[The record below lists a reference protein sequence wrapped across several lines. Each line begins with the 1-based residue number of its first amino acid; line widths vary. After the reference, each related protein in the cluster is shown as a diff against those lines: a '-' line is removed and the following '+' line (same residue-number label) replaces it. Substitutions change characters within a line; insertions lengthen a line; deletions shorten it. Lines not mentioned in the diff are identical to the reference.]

1 MHLFLVLVLTSALCT
16 ISDLLSCSMVPMV
29 PKFLNDGAKVGDYK
43 SLHHLF
49 FFVKGISW
57 IKLIC
62 LFMISEASK
71 LIDFMLGHQV
81 SRIIDG
87 DMGDSLDNPDM
98 EMVTSNHLPN
108 QLYV

>member
-1 MHLFLVLVLTSALCT
+1 ML
-16 ISDLLSCSMVPMV
+16 
-29 PKFLNDGAKVGDYK
+29 
-43 SLHHLF
+43 
-49 FFVKGISW
+49 
-57 IKLIC
+57 

-87 DMGDSLDNPDM
+87 DMGDSLDPDM

>member
-1 MHLFLVLVLTSALCT
+1 ML
-16 ISDLLSCSMVPMV
+16 
-29 PKFLNDGAKVGDYK
+29 
-43 SLHHLF
+43 
-49 FFVKGISW
+49 
-57 IKLIC
+57 
-62 LFMISEASK
+62 LFMISEASR